1 MPKGKTK
8 KKENTK
14 AKEPKEDTSEQT
26 ESKDTVDQ
34 QQSEGAQKST
44 EEQKSGEKQEKPQDK
59 DEDQQSKEEE
69 QPEATEDSTGDTQGG
84 AKDEAPENPAVDGL
98 YQLVSRPAFF
108 GRNKDPKYHF
118 VKHDEAMAAR
128 YRISLNEGPDTLH
141 LSDDEMSYVSAPMVE
156 QDYHIVM
163 HASGKYFIHRPV
175 ISG

>member
-1 MPKGKTK
+1 MPLGKTK
-8 KKENTK
+8 KEENTK
-14 AKEPKEDTSEQT
+14 AKEPKGDTSEQT

-34 QQSEGAQKST
+34 QQSEGAQKSA
-44 EEQKSGEKQEKPQDK
+44 EEQTSGKEQEKPQDK
-59 DEDQQSKEEE
+59 EGDQHSKEQ

-84 AKDEAPENPAVDGL
+84 AKDEAPENPVVDGL

-128 YRISLNEGPDTLH
+128 YHISSNEGPDTLH
-141 LSDDEMSYVSAPMVE
+141 LSDDEMSYISAPMVE

-163 HASGKYFIHRPV
+163 HASGKYFIHRPL
-175 ISG
+175 ISY